1 MNSTVVQYST
11 VQYIPEYSTVALAV
25 AVAVV
30 YFLADTVVRVYE
42 RTLLLFR

>member
-1 MNSTVVQYST
+1 MT
-11 VQYIPEYSTVALAV
+11 VQYILEYSTVALAVAVAV